1 MQKHQVGRISQDVV
15 RRTLKVMS
23 KQSVTPRMLRI
34 VFNSDNLQSFK
45 SPSPD
50 DHIKIF
56 VPGDG
61 GVGVVGR
68 NFTPREWDSQTGT
81 FVLDFA
87 LHDHGPAVTWARR
100 AQVGDEIE
108 IAGPRGSA
116 VVPDDFNWY
125 LLIGDATALPAIARR
140 LESLR
145 PGAPVRVI
153 ALVSD
158 AAEQP
163 YLSSSS
169 SSQELTWINS
179 SGDVMRDGAAI
190 LDRLARVSTP
200 TGDGFIWIAA
210 EASLARGVYRHVI
223 EQMGHPREWLKAS
236 GYWTFG
242 AGDGGERI
250 S

>member
-1 MQKHQVGRISQDVV
+1 MQKHQVSRISQDVV
-15 RRTLKVMS
+15 RRTLRVMS
-23 KQSVTPRMLRI
+23 KQSVTPSMLRI
-34 VFNSDNLQSFK
+34 VFSSDNIQSFQ

-56 VPGDG
+56 VPGEG

-68 NFTPREWDSQTGT
+68 NFTPREWDSHAGT

-100 AQVGDEIE
+100 AHVGDEIE

-140 LESLR
+140 LEFLR
-145 PGAPVRVI
+145 PDAPVRVI

-158 AAEQP
+158 PAEQR
-163 YLSSSS
+163 YLASSSP
-169 SSQELTWINS
+169 SQELTWINS
-179 SGDVMRDGAAI
+179 SGDVKRDGATL
-190 LDRLARVSTP
+190 LDTLARVSP
-200 TGDGFIWIAA
+200 SAGDGFIWIAA
-210 EASLARGVYRHVI
+210 EASLARGAYRYVI
-223 EQMGHPREWLKAS
+223 EQRRHPKEWVKAS

-242 AGDGGERI
+242 ADDGGERI